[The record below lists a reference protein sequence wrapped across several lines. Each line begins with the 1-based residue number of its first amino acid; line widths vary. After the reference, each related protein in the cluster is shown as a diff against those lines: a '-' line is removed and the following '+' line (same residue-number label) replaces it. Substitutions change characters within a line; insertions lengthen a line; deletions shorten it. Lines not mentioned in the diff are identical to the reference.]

1 MKKVISLFLMCV
13 MLCVSSS
20 MVYADENVQEKYQL
34 KEEEFDVE
42 EEDMLNFTPYTQY
55 LIDIQTTI
63 ARLDSGKVGI
73 RAHAYCTSVM
83 KNINYTFYLQ
93 KKSGSSWSTVATTTA
108 SAANVSD
115 AARSVTATGVSS
127 GTYRGKV
134 TVRVTDSYGYS
145 ETLTGYSGSISI

>member
-1 MKKVISLFLMCV
+1 MKKVISLFLLCA
-13 MLCVSSS
+13 MLCVSSIT
-20 MVYADENVQEKYQL
+20 VYAVENVQEQYQL
-34 KEEEFDVE
+34 TEESFEVE
-42 EEDMLNFTPYTQY
+42 EQNTPDFAPYTRY

-63 ARLDSGKVGI
+63 ARLDAGKVGI
-73 RAHAYCTSVM
+73 RAHAYCSSVM

-134 TVRVTDSYGYS
+134 TVRVTDKYGYS
-145 ETLTGYSGSISI
+145 ESLTGYSGSISI